1 MRILVLGGTAEGRA
15 IADGAVQAGFDV
27 VSSLA
32 GRTKEPLVPAGAVR
46 VGGFGGPEGLA
57 AFLREEGI
65 EAVVNATHPFAARM
79 ACNALEASERAG
91 VPLLRLMRPSW
102 AVRDDAASW
111 RWVDD
116 HAQASLVAAA
126 NSGVVFLTVG
136 RQHALDYAQAL
147 EGHEVVCRVADA
159 GNLPWPTHWRVL
171 QERGPFTFDD
181 ERALMR
187 AHRVAVLV
195 TKDAGGEHT
204 AAKLD
209 AARELGV
216 QVVMLRRPEVE
227 GDVVGSVDEAVGW
240 LSAVTRRGA

>member
-15 IADGAVQAGFDV
+15 IAAAAVDAGFDV

-32 GRTKEPLVPAGAVR
+32 GRTKQPVVPAGSVR
-46 VGGFGGPEGLA
+46 VGGFGGAEGLA
-57 AFLREEGI
+57 QFLRDEEI
-65 EAVVNATHPFAARM
+65 SAVINAIHPFAARM
-79 ACNALEASERAG
+79 ACNALEASERTG
-91 VPLLRLMRPSW
+91 VPLLRLLRPSW
-102 AVRDDAASW
+102 AARDDNWVWVSSHAEAA
-111 RWVDD
+111 
-116 HAQASLVAAA
+116 VAAA
-126 NSGVVFLTVG
+126 ADGGAVFLTVG

-159 GNLPWPTHWRVL
+159 GSLPWPTHWRVL
-171 QERGPFTFDD
+171 QERGPFTLEG

-195 TKDAGGEHT
+195 TKDAGGDHT

-216 QVVMLRRPEVE
+216 QVVMLRRPEGE
-227 GDVVGSVDEAVGW
+227 GDVVSSVDEALAW
-240 LSAVTRRGA
+240 LSSIAQA

>member
-15 IADGAVQAGFDV
+15 IAAAAVDAGFDV

-32 GRTKEPLVPAGAVR
+32 GRTKQPVVPAGSVR
-46 VGGFGGPEGLA
+46 VGGFGGAEGLA
-57 AFLREEGI
+57 QFLRDEDI
-65 EAVVNATHPFAARM
+65 RAVINATHPFAAQM
-79 ACNALEASERAG
+79 ARNAVAASKATG
-91 VPLLRLMRPSW
+91 VPLVRLLRPSW
-102 AVRDDAASW
+102 AARDDNWIWVSSHAEAA
-111 RWVDD
+111 
-116 HAQASLVAAA
+116 VAAA
-126 NSGVVFLTVG
+126 ANGGAVFLTVG
-136 RQHALDYAQAL
+136 RQHSLEYAEALTERD
-147 EGHEVVCRVADA
+147 VVCRVAFA
-159 GNLPWPTHWRVL
+159 GELPWPTHWRVL
-171 QERGPFTFDD
+171 EERGPFTLDG

-195 TKDAGGEHT
+195 TKDAGGDHT

-216 QVVMLRRPEVE
+216 EVVMLRRPEVE